1 MLPKGFVVDHISKTF
16 ATLTL
21 SSGASRHKN
30 AMTYTDI
37 VNNAV
42 VCHILQCNKRSK
54 TSNFYVN
61 HFYLVE
67 LMEKYAHFENI
78 WHAKVV
84 FIG

>member
-1 MLPKGFVVDHISKTF
+1 MLLKGFVVDHISKTF

-21 SSGASRHKN
+21 LSGASRHKN

-37 VNNAV
+37 VNNCCV
-42 VCHILQCNKRSK
+42 SYLQCNKLSK
-54 TSNFYVN
+54 TSNFYFN

-67 LMEKYAHFENI
+67 LIKKYAQFENI